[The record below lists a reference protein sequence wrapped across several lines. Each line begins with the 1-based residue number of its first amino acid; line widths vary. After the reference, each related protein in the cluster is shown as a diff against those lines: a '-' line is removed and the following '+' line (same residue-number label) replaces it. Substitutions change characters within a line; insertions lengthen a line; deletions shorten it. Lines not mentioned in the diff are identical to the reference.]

1 MLTETVMPQVAD
13 EPSVAQVD
21 AEHIPDADPAVAPT
35 FEQNDLVWAK
45 IRGFPWWPA
54 RVAGTRRT
62 DAEGVRYPV
71 RFFHTAE
78 RIELSPMP
86 STLLPYS
93 SREDLA
99 DPTKIKSKAMRTKF
113 EKALLELSKEPTKG
127 ADEDPPEPPRPAELE
142 ESWRDEGHEYLGRR
156 VARPF
161 EGGLTVVGRITRW
174 LPAGD
179 GEDEPPLFHVDHDD
193 GDEEDLEEYEVVDA
207 FELYKTTPEATK
219 LAQAKARAEA
229 WVAKFVSGPD
239 HDMLD
244 VEKRN
249 VRHGPGVL
257 DKSRI
262 VRQEPMSV
270 AQVHEAVAR
279 EGLELLKAE
288 EGKGAGKGSGSTS
301 GFRNVVCVS
310 SQASGNKQSGKRYR
324 AQICVPNGGGTCFL
338 GMFATAEEAALCY
351 ARNRHLILPENLL
364 YPSTPREKDNKADIY
379 AHSPSRVLTQQPPPV
394 TCMTPTGLFTHSQQ
408 PELFTPSPLVG
419 RCFPSWP
426 PQYISPDERSA
437 SAPVEAASDAPGT
450 MSLCPMARVE
460 VIATDD
466 CH

>member
-1 MLTETVMPQVAD
+1 
-13 EPSVAQVD
+13 
-21 AEHIPDADPAVAPT
+21 
-35 FEQNDLVWAK
+35 
-45 IRGFPWWPA
+45 
-54 RVAGTRRT
+54 
-62 DAEGVRYPV
+62 VRYPV

-78 RIELSPMP
+78 RIELPPMP

-99 DPTKIKSKAMRTKF
+99 DPTKIKSKTMRTKF
-113 EKALLELSKEPTKG
+113 ELALRELSKEPTKG
-127 ADEDPPEPPRPAELE
+127 AEEDPTEG
-142 ESWRDEGHEYLGRR
+142 WRDEGHEYLGRR

-161 EGGLTVVGRITRW
+161 EGGLMVLGRITRW

-179 GEDEPPLFHVDHDD
+179 GENEPPLFHVDHDD
-193 GDEEDLEEYEVVDA
+193 GDEEDLEEYECIDA

>member
-1 MLTETVMPQVAD
+1 MLMA
-13 EPSVAQVD
+13 SHSGA
-21 AEHIPDADPAVAPT
+21 
-35 FEQNDLVWAK
+35 
-45 IRGFPWWPA
+45 
-54 RVAGTRRT
+54 
-62 DAEGVRYPV
+62 
-71 RFFHTAE
+71 
-78 RIELSPMP
+78 
-86 STLLPYS
+86 
-93 SREDLA
+93 
-99 DPTKIKSKAMRTKF
+99 
-113 EKALLELSKEPTKG
+113 ALQELSKEPTKG

-142 ESWRDEGHEYLGRR
+142 EGWRDEGHEYLGRR

-193 GDEEDLEEYEVVDA
+193 GDEEDLEEYEVIDA

-219 LAQAKARAEA
+219 RAQAKARAEA
-229 WVAKFVSGPD
+229 KMAKIASGPD
-239 HDMLD
+239 HDMFD
-244 VEKRN
+244 VETRN
-249 VRHGPGVL
+249 VTHGPGVL

-270 AQVHEAVAR
+270 AQVHEAVKR

-288 EGKGAGKGSGSTS
+288 EGKGTGKGSGSTS

-338 GMFATAEEAALCY
+338 GIFATAEEAALCY
-351 ARNRHLILPENLL
+351 ARNKHLILPENLL
-364 YPSTPREKDNKADIY
+364 YPSAPREKDSKANIY
-379 AHSPSRVLTQQPPPV
+379 AHSPSRLLTQPPPV
-394 TCMTPTGLFTHSQQ
+394 TSSVTCMTPMCTHSQQ
-408 PELFTPSPLVG
+408 PELFTPMPTAFVG

-437 SAPVEAASDAPGT
+437 PAPVEAASVAPGT

-460 VIATDD
+460 VIAA
-466 CH
+466 